1 VAPPGDR
8 PATETDAI
16 VWLVAEVPELR
27 PLLDE
32 HLDYYDG
39 ELLPYVVFESDFLR
53 WFIERVRTGDTEPA
67 RRFLAAIEPL
77 LTTDVNPAANDH
89 VWNMAVVC
97 LVEGLQNDRDVIDAT
112 RPWMGPHTSRA
123 FELIG

>member
-1 VAPPGDR
+1 MAPVDR

-32 HLDYYDG
+32 HLEDYDG
-39 ELLPYVVFESDFLR
+39 ELLRHVVLESDFLR
-53 WFIERVRTGDTEPA
+53 WLIERVRAGDTEPA

-77 LTTDVNPAANDH
+77 LTTDVNPAAK
-89 VWNMAVVC
+89 
-97 LVEGLQNDRDVIDAT
+97 
-112 RPWMGPHTSRA
+112 
-123 FELIG
+123 

>member
-1 VAPPGDR
+1 MAPVDR

-32 HLDYYDG
+32 HLEDYDG
-39 ELLPYVVFESDFLR
+39 ELLRHVVLESDFLR
-53 WFIERVRTGDTEPA
+53 WFIERVRAGDTEPA
-67 RRFLAAIEPL
+67 RRLLAAIEPL
-77 LTTDVNPAANDH
+77 LTTDVNPAANDLI
-89 VWNMAVVC
+89 WNMAGVC

-112 RPWMGPHTSRA
+112 RPWMGPNSSKA